1 MHLSSMH
8 NEVCGHAEILP
19 KRVNFGDS
27 FRNIVL
33 LCVFNRQPNLL
44 RR

>member
-8 NEVCGHAEILP
+8 TEVCGHAEILP

-33 LCVFNRQPNLL
+33 LCVKKANNSSF
-44 RR
+44 